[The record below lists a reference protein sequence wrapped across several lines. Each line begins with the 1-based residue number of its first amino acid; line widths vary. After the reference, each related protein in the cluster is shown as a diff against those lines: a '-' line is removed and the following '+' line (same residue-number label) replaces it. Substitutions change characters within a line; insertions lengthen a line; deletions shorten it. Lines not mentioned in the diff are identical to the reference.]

1 MEKWTQRDPIT
12 RFQKYLIAKGVVSQS
27 QIDTLEEEIAAEI
40 KEGEKRF
47 DEQTEKLGDP
57 LDMFNHVFAELPPIL
72 EEQKEEVRRNI
83 SEK

>member
-1 MEKWTQRDPIT
+1 MDATGSHYPFSEILNCKRCGFT
-12 RFQKYLIAKGVVSQS
+12 
-27 QIDTLEEEIAAEI
+27 DTLEREIATEI

-47 DEQTEKLGDP
+47 EEQTEKLGDP

-72 EEQKEEVRRNI
+72 EEQKEEVGRNI